1 MAIENKPGQGV
12 MFPNDQQGN
21 PNRPAWRGSININ
34 GKEWEVS
41 AWEKVSQRGARYLSL
56 EAREPWQPQQ
66 QGQTQQRQYA
76 PQQQRPAPAPQQYT
90 PQQAPANAPAQ
101 QRQYR
106 QAPAQAAPQQAPESD
121 LPF

>member
-76 PQQQRPAPAPQQYT
+76 PQQQRPAPAPQYT
-90 PQQAPANAPAQ
+90 QQRPPQQNYKQGNAPA
-101 QRQYR
+101 
-106 QAPAQAAPQQAPESD
+106 PQQD
-121 LPF
+121 PFAEDPF